1 VPFAFELHLWT
12 ETSYLCHEGQGKEG
26 YFSELNRAEQPTDPL
41 VGLRLYFS
49 FERSK
54 LQVLESMDA
63 CPAPNTDAKP
73 PDGADSGSSCGEVF
87 KRSRFLL

>member
-1 VPFAFELHLWT
+1 VPRRA
-12 ETSYLCHEGQGKEG
+12 GKRRILI
-26 YFSELNRAEQPTDPL
+26 SLNRAEQPTDPL
-41 VGLRLYFS
+41 VGLGLYFS

-63 CPAPNTDAKP
+63 YPAPNTDAKP